1 MTGLDDNGIIGGMS
15 TEYRY
20 IFGPVTSR
28 RLGQSL
34 GVDPIPL
41 KTCTY
46 NCLYCQ
52 LGRESSPLYERSE
65 YADVDAAAEV
75 ALWAESGGTADYITL
90 SGSGEP
96 TLNAGLGGLI
106 DALKAVT
113 DIPIAV
119 ITNGSLLFR
128 PDVRADLM
136 KADLVAPSLDAGDEE
151 TWRRINRPHPGIAF
165 EDMTEGLIR
174 FREEFPG
181 RLWLEVFL
189 IEGINTSEEQVSR
202 IAALAERINPER
214 IQLNTAVRPAA
225 DPSVSRLSPERMD
238 EIAGMF
244 TPRAEIIAGDSP
256 RTVLGAGNTTFSS
269 ES

>member
-1 MTGLDDNGIIGGMS
+1 MS

-65 YADVDAAAEV
+65 YKEAEAAAAEV
-75 ALWAESGGTADYITL
+75 ALWADRGGTADYITL

-96 TLNAGLGGLI
+96 TLNAGLGRLI
-106 DALKAVT
+106 GALKAVT
-113 DIPIAV
+113 DITIAV
-119 ITNGSLLFR
+119 ITIGSLLSR

-174 FREEFPG
+174 FREEFSG
-181 RLWLEVFL
+181 RVWLEVFL
-189 IEGINTSEEQVSR
+189 IEGINPSEEQR
-202 IAALAERINPER
+202 ERLAALAGRSNPETTHELQDAR
-214 IQLNTAVRPAA
+214 NHVAEFRCRNDCQYRDLDVRE
-225 DPSVSRLSPERMD
+225 SPCQSE
-238 EIAGMF
+238 F
-244 TPRAEIIAGDSP
+244 YIIRGGPCQGD
-256 RTVLGAGNTTFSS
+256 
-269 ES
+269 